1 MIKPQDFTQSKVYN
15 ATVKI
20 SESTKFPDEQLVIP
34 LRLFVTVPA
43 TIQLPDGDNSIAI
56 AVAVSL
62 LVVIAVVVLVWKLKT
77 RKKKD
82 SGIYVVYNPL

>member
-1 MIKPQDFTQSKVYN
+1 MIKPQDFTRSKIYN

-56 AVAVSL
+56 AIAVSL
-62 LVVIAVVVLVWKLKT
+62 LVVVAIVVLIWKLKSK
-77 RKKKD
+77 KKKD
-82 SGIYVVYNPL
+82 SGMFF